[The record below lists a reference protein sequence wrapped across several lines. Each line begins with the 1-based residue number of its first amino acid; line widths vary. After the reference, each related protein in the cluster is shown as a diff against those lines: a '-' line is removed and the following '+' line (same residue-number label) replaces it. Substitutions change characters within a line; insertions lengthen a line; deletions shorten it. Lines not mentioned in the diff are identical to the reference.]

1 MCSPLH
7 ICCILNFFSTV
18 QPRPTLPERHVQ
30 SGSGF
35 YIADKTYSQKRR
47 GLMNCRCCNNW
58 VILQDSTLSKPQY
71 WYTPLNTNTVDI
83 ECFTWNIPRWSTYVI
98 NSSESLTRY
107 SGLWPTTDSPVKSA
121 SRIKIWSS
129 ENEDSLHRVA
139 TTTSFASC
147 CSSYLT
153 KISHQN
159 PQGGI

>member
-1 MCSPLH
+1 MHSLQFVQYAPGGSAIYTDCNTGRADSTQGRHHILISIVFRPSNDGCSPFTIHCRLFPSLYSMCSPLH

-71 WYTPLNTNTVDI
+71 
-83 ECFTWNIPRWSTYVI
+83 
-98 NSSESLTRY
+98 
-107 SGLWPTTDSPVKSA
+107 
-121 SRIKIWSS
+121 
-129 ENEDSLHRVA
+129 
-139 TTTSFASC
+139 
-147 CSSYLT
+147 
-153 KISHQN
+153 
-159 PQGGI
+159 